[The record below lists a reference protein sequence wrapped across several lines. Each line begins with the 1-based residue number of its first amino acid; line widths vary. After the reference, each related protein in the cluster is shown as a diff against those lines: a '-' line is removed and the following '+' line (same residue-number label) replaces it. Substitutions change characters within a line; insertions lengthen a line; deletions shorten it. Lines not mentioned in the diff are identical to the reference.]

1 MAQPVES
8 DERVGF
14 VFVAI
19 TQQLKPE
26 QHEHQ

>member
-14 VFVAI
+14 VFFAI
-19 TQQLKPE
+19 TQQLITE
-26 QHEHQ
+26 QHEPQ